1 MINWVQE
8 KFGVGSEQTPINLFL
23 HKKNIDFKH
32 LPYEF
37 NMCDLHGKGILDE
50 NMTFTKFGWIYQYSQ
65 IPDNWDNK
73 KTLYWMK
80 KTYEHF
86 HGELVD

>member
-1 MINWVQE
+1 MESYRSKLRKRGITINMIATASGTSASTVSQ
-8 KFGVGSEQTPINLFL
+8 
-23 HKKNIDFKH
+23 
-32 LPYEF
+32 
-37 NMCDLHGKGILDE
+37 ILNE
-50 NMTFTKFGWIYQYSQ
+50 ELTFTKLGWIYQYSQ

-86 HGELVD
+86 YGELND